1 MDGWMDGVEWEGRT
15 RGRTGT
21 RGGRRRKETT
31 TTTAVAAGVQGGTRV
46 EVVGPAQQRQTRVAS
61 CFTLAGSVLDNPQIE
76 KVVGFKKREKNIPK
90 GCACDCVVAWY
101 AHARVSPKCTRVLFN
116 PKSFWILTR

>member
-1 MDGWMDGVEWEGRT
+1 MDGVEWEGRT

-76 KVVGFKKREKNIPK
+76 KVVGFKKKKIFQK
-90 GCACDCVVAWY
+90 A
-101 AHARVSPKCTRVLFN
+101 VLAIASLRGMRTHVYLRNALGSCLIQKLFG
-116 PKSFWILTR
+116 F